1 MKCRFCNNQLRH
13 EFIDLINA
21 PPSNSFLKEKQLN
34 EPEIFYP
41 LRLFI
46 CDQCFL
52 LQIDEYKKADEI
64 FSENYI
70 YLSSYTKS
78 WLDHAKKYVDMITEK
93 LKLDNNSRVIEIASN
108 DGYLLQYFLKKDIP
122 VLGIE
127 PTSSTAR
134 LAIQKGI
141 ETIEEFFGET
151 LAIELK
157 NKNIKADLIVG
168 NNVMAHVPDINDFIK
183 GLKIILKEDGVIT
196 IEFPHL
202 LRLIEDC
209 LFDTIYHEHFSYFS
223 FITVKKIF
231 EFHSLEIFDVDEIP
245 TQGGSLRIYAKHI
258 ENKTRSISP
267 NVTGLI
273 KKEIL
278 NGLDRIEYYM
288 NFQKKVDKIK
298 YDLLKFLIERKENG
312 KNIIAY
318 GAAAKG
324 NTLLNYC
331 GIKKD
336 LIDYVVD
343 RSPYKQGKFLP
354 GNHIPVVKEI
364 EIKKTRPEFILILP
378 WNIKEEIMEQ
388 LKYIKEWDGQFIIP
402 IPELEIK

>member
-231 EFHSLEIFDVDEIP
+231 KFHSLEIFDVDEIP

-388 LKYIKEWDGQFIIP
+388 LKYKIGRASCRERV
-402 IPELEIK
+402 